1 MAIPD
6 DLFPLDAT
14 EALLDIKI
22 GIDEDAWRI
31 LQYEFMRCVGH
42 RYDHT
47 YPTDDGWLVDAFN
60 SFCKRLLTP
69 DSEPE
74 FLNTIVLLL
83 SYLCRLRWEGLNEHK
98 VKSIL
103 RNPMLAKRGELGLM
117 KADGRIATT
126 AASGIQP
133 PVVPRSVAEQI
144 DALRIESDFT
154 IERLAALVNL
164 EPRTVQRHIAGETTP
179 NARLIF
185 RYENA
190 FSKALKRQVVIS
202 KLS

>member
-1 MAIPD
+1 MRRDTFIVTPIPAGLQTVAMATPD

-14 EALLDIKI
+14 EALLNIKV
-22 GIDEDAWRI
+22 GIDEDAWTI

-103 RNPMLAKRGELGLM
+103 RNPMVAKRGELGLM
-117 KADGRIATT
+117 KADAKKVQVP
-126 AASGIQP
+126 ALPP
-133 PVVPRSVAEQI
+133 PVQTTPITVQSA
-144 DALRIESDFT
+144 
-154 IERLAALVNL
+154 AALKF
-164 EPRTVQRHIAGETTP
+164 P
-179 NARLIF
+179 NRATLRRFPELTHLCSP
-185 RYENA
+185 EMAQA
-190 FSKALKRQVVIS
+190 F
-202 KLS
+202 